1 MYNRD
6 IPSHTK
12 ESLINY
18 FDRCWEPGG
27 FLMAVLRNDLYAAA
41 TKADHV
47 NGPELA
53 NIVKWIINNAPYGSY
68 GDKEAVN
75 GWLNKNR
82 YQQAHEKQR
91 VVEILSDKDPKWTE
105 TSMN

>member
-6 IPSHTK
+6 IPQHTR
-12 ESLINY
+12 ESLMNY
-18 FDRCWEPGG
+18 FNNCWEPGG
-27 FLMAVLRNDLYAAA
+27 FLTAVLCNDLYAAA

-53 NIVKWIINNAPYGSY
+53 NIVKWIINNAPYGSW
-68 GDKEAVN
+68 GDKEAFN

-82 YQQAHEKQR
+82 YQQAYEKQR
-91 VVEILSDKDPKWTE
+91 LVDILSSE
-105 TSMN
+105 VSE